1 MAKKTTK
8 TTQQRS
14 KEDQWRRRVAAQ
26 NRAVTPTLSSSNVA
40 SIATDDVADEIEE
53 EGYTQAEMLPM
64 PSVATSSSAA
74 GAATATRTTATRS
87 AAAASSTA
95 AASAAAQR
103 RALAASRA
111 ARGRM
116 PANTMTVEEEMNYV
130 RADIRS
136 LIILTGICLAIIIVL
151 AFLIK

>member
-1 MAKKTTK
+1 MAKKTTR

-26 NRAVTPTLSSSNVA
+26 SRAATPVLSNV
-40 SIATDDVADEIEE
+40 ATDDVADEVE

-64 PSVATSSSAA
+64 PSVSTS
-74 GAATATRTTATRS
+74 GS
-87 AAAASSTA
+87 AAAATAPRTTTTRTTSATTGTA
-95 AASAAAQR
+95 AANAAAQR

-111 ARGRM
+111 ARARM
-116 PANTMTVEEEMNYV
+116 PANTMTIDEEMNYV

-136 LIILTGICLAIIIVL
+136 LIVLTGICLAIIIVL

>member
-26 NRAVTPTLSSSNVA
+26 NRASTPTLSTPTTSTV
-40 SIATDDVADEIEE
+40 ATDDVADGVDE
-53 EGYTQAEMLPM
+53 EGYTQAEMLTM
-64 PSVATSSSAA
+64 PSVATSSSTA
-74 GAATATRTTATRS
+74 AATATRTTATRT
-87 AAAASSTA
+87 APATSSTA
-95 AASAAAQR
+95 AATAAAQR

-116 PANTMTVEEEMNYV
+116 PANVMTVEEEMNYV